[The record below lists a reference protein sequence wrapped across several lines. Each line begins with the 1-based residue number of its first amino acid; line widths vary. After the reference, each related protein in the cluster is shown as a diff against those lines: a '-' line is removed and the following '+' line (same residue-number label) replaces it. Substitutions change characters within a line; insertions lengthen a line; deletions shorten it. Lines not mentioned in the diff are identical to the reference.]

1 MLPYQNNKKN
11 MPPVCRAYMSNHHS
25 VAIPTEC
32 FLQESSQLAVPVVHI
47 PKCDDNSIIVH
58 IPKCDDGKGGYS
70 YDDNDIIVHIPK
82 CGGGDI
88 NNIIV
93 HVPKRD
99 DGKGG

>member
-47 PKCDDNSIIVH
+47 PKY
-58 IPKCDDGKGGYS
+58 DDGKGGYS
-70 YDDNDIIVHIPK
+70 YDDNDSSHT
-82 CGGGDI
+82 
-88 NNIIV
+88 
-93 HVPKRD
+93 
-99 DGKGG
+99 